1 MKYHKNNFKSIG
13 KLIEP
18 LVKRHGQSNIIS
30 YSKLVSMWET
40 IVGEDLARNAQP
52 LKIMPLKG
60 GQKNILHLGING
72 PYIAEISLQTQDII
86 EKINSIY
93 LKEVISKIKLYR
105 LHNIDKKN
113 VVELDSSYDSEAIK
127 SEEHSEAEL
136 TVVQLERALKKLK
149 NNLSNSRK
157 KNEILEDK

>member
-52 LKIMPLKG
+52 IKIMPVKG
-60 GQKNILHLGING
+60 G
-72 PYIAEISLQTQDII
+72 
-86 EKINSIY
+86 
-93 LKEVISKIKLYR
+93 
-105 LHNIDKKN
+105 KK
-113 VVELDSSYDSEAIK
+113 
-127 SEEHSEAEL
+127 
-136 TVVQLERALKKLK
+136 
-149 NNLSNSRK
+149 
-157 KNEILEDK
+157 